1 MRKGDQLDPI
11 AAEKYK
17 LLIAD
22 WKCQNEVMEKSKSV
36 KANLTKEHNYSNIVR
51 TRFRPK
57 RDENKTA
64 EFVELQAKLNN
75 AQIER
80 GILQSKI
87 DDNKNKGKEF

>member
-11 AAEKYK
+11 ASEKYK

-22 WKCQNEVMEKSKSV
+22 WKCQNEVMKKSESV
-36 KANLTKEHNYSNIVR
+36 KAKLTKEHNYSNIVR

-57 RDENKTA
+57 KDESKSA
-64 EFVELQAKLNN
+64 EFEELQAKLNN
-75 AQIER
+75 TQIER